1 MLNGVLFALTFYCFS
16 KRMNNFYAAKI
27 GIKRINRDC
36 KGISIFILNKFCS
49 FEVPINQR
57 ILNKCIMISRNI
69 KNLYTLHTL
78 HFKIYY
84 TEQFFVNQ
92 INAVLMRIRDLY
104 CIHAVMK

>member
-1 MLNGVLFALTFYCFS
+1 
-16 KRMNNFYAAKI
+16 
-27 GIKRINRDC
+27 
-36 KGISIFILNKFCS
+36 
-49 FEVPINQR
+49 
-57 ILNKCIMISRNI
+57 MISRNI

-92 INAVLMRIRDLY
+92 INAVLMRIRDLS